1 MTKIISVINGTI
13 NMMKESIVDIRVDA
27 IVNAANNHLAQG
39 GGVCGAIF
47 QAAGS
52 KKLKQACDKVG
63 YCKVGDAVI
72 TPAFDHK
79 NSKFIIHTVGPVWNG
94 GKNGEAK
101 MLYNSYMSSLNLAKK
116 NGCKSIAFP
125 LISSGSYG
133 YPIRDAWE
141 QALNASVDFLKEN
154 NREYFTIVF
163 AILKDTTMDVGRL
176 VLDQIL
182 NDKWVVMASESE
194 KQPFEE
200 LDRKMQSFMKEILLL
215 LKAIYEDAEL
225 REFAVKYDE
234 EDYKSSVHAPVLF
247 LVGDYFEKNKIFDIL
262 NWDGDIN
269 CLLGERFKYLPEDY
283 DQTQVMVESLSKF
296 QILALFACMM
306 GHVSYYARAYEEYI
320 FYPWLIGKGM
330 LIPLFEAYLRK

>member
-215 LKAIYEDAEL
+215 LKAMGMDPSTIYSMVPISERRKGVVLDAAVTNPDMARNYDTYQVENLQVPILILHSRDDRLASYEATVNALRRFPDCTFISFEEGGHLMVGHEDE
-225 REFAVKYDE
+225 
-234 EDYKSSVHAPVLF
+234 VHEA
-247 LVGDYFEKNKIFDIL
+247 KIL
-262 NWDGDIN
+262 
-269 CLLGERFKYLPEDY
+269 
-283 DQTQVMVESLSKF
+283 
-296 QILALFACMM
+296 
-306 GHVSYYARAYEEYI
+306 
-320 FYPWLIGKGM
+320 
-330 LIPLFEAYLRK
+330 